1 MKLDVRGWPGEA
13 EPGGEEREAVQH
25 LARFEACVCV
35 AVVGLALVAL
45 GSRFSIGELRRG
57 IRYKKPRTNCMEA
70 AYRTYTMYVSYPW
83 TAPPAINQPAAPD
96 PARCFKSPVDPAPAA
111 Q

>member
-1 MKLDVRGWPGEA
+1 M
-13 EPGGEEREAVQH
+13 
-25 LARFEACVCV
+25 
-35 AVVGLALVAL
+35 VGLALVAL

-57 IRYKKPRTNCMEA
+57 ISYKKNFLSKQAPVHGLQA
-70 AYRTYTMYVSYPW
+70 AYRTYTMYVSHPW
-83 TAPPAINQPAAPD
+83 TAPPAINQPADPD